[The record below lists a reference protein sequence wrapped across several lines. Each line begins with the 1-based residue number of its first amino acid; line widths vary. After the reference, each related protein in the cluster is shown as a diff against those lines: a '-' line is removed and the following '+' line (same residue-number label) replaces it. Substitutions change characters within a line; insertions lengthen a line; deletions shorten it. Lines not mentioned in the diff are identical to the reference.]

1 MENIDIMKIFKKL
14 IGAGI
19 FLTFSIAV
27 CSINSATFSWF
38 NSKVQVDDGI
48 FAESGAA
55 YFAGGDGTESRP
67 FILTN
72 QRHFYNLA
80 WLQYLGFFNEDN
92 DVAIKKQ
99 YYFKVNNDIDCNGL
113 AIPPIGTTK
122 YPFIGSFDGNNCTIS
137 NYTITD
143 TYSKLE
149 SHPAEID
156 KNGND
161 YHTSTD
167 ATIKYCS
174 IIGTFGV
181 IGSYDSV
188 PSATYDT
195 SIPSLSNL
203 YLDNVT
209 ISTKTSNVLVGCFAG
224 YVNATIDN
232 CGVHYVKF
240 NIAGNTSKIS
250 SFNNVS
256 EFALIGSYNKEKYS
270 YDQEGGSG
278 TDYGTSTD
286 LRGLYEKITV
296 VAPTMIKK
304 DEEGD
309 SLVIAKQYAIPFDFD
324 TTGSIVPGSGKT
336 SVTTNVKQSDDEY
349 YKVVEKEINA
359 SYASTIPVASTG
371 INIGYYS
378 GGEVKV
384 YEDYFSSANVNFDNM
399 KTARNSQISVDSDTE
414 HINKIKTYLKT
425 AVSSTSTHRKG
436 DTAMVLSGTYFGD
449 GVSSAGTAFPNSN
462 DNYLVVKDAKVGSWK
477 GDLFIP
483 ARGIWV
489 APTKPGR
496 FEFVAINTKTS
507 AYANASI
514 AIFRLK
520 RSTPKDYSTGF
531 SNTTYIQ
538 QTNFTNDMCG
548 CTIYGGS
555 YAYTPYY
562 YGVDVT
568 QEDIDNGY
576 EFFITKYASDNNN
589 PYIVYLDIGTTGSDG
604 GSSTTTNLGDFDFVT
619 KVDNSLTKIK
629 KYDSSTSSYVSNDS
643 YSKSNV
649 TFKIGNTTKEAIV
662 AFRRL
667 VDTSIGIY
675 YYDSSSTTILTPA
688 GTGTKTSTSKE
699 DCTTAN

>member
-1 MENIDIMKIFKKL
+1 MKIYKKL
-14 IGAGI
+14 IGAGV

-27 CSINSATFSWF
+27 CSIHSSTFSWF
-38 NSKVQVDDGI
+38 DTKIQVDDGV
-48 FAESGAA
+48 FGESGAA
-55 YFAGGDGTESRP
+55 YFAGGSGTESEP

-80 WLQYLGFFNEDN
+80 WLQYLGYFNETTTTDGIET
-92 DVAIKKQ
+92 IKKQ
-99 YYFKVNNDIDCNGL
+99 YYFKLDNDINCNGL

-122 YPFIGSFDGNNCTIS
+122 FPFIGSFDGNNHIIS

-143 TYSKLE
+143 TYDKLV

-156 KNGND
+156 KDGND
-161 YHTSTD
+161 YHTSATD
-167 ATIKYCS
+167 TTIKYCS
-174 IIGTFGV
+174 IVGTFGV
-181 IGSYDSV
+181 IGSYDNI

-195 SIPSLSNL
+195 SIPNLSNL
-203 YLDNVT
+203 YLDDVT

-224 YVNATIDN
+224 YVNSTIDN

-240 NIAGNTSKIS
+240 DIGASTSKIS
-250 SFNNVS
+250 GFDNVS
-256 EFALIGSYNKEKYS
+256 EYALIGSYNKEKYS
-270 YDQEGGSG
+270 YDQDSSGSG
-278 TDYGTSTD
+278 NDYGTSTN
-286 LRGLYEKITV
+286 LRDLYERIKV
-296 VAPTMIKK
+296 VDSTMIKK
-304 DEEGD
+304 DDQGD

-324 TTGSIVPGSGKT
+324 TTSSIVHGSGKT
-336 SVTTNVKQSDDEY
+336 SVTTNVKKSDNEFY
-349 YKVVEKEINA
+349 TVVEKEINA

-371 INIGYYS
+371 TNIGYYS

-384 YEDYFSSANVNFDNM
+384 YEDFFSSANVNFDNM
-399 KTARNSQISVDSDTE
+399 KTAGNSQISVDSDTE

-425 AVSSTSTHRKG
+425 AVSSTSTYRKG

-449 GVSSAGTAFPNSN
+449 GYSSRGTAFPNSN
-462 DNYLVVKDAKVGSWK
+462 DNYLVVKDAKVGSWT

-514 AIFRLK
+514 SIFRLK
-520 RSTPKDYSTGF
+520 RSTANDYSTGF

-538 QTNFTNDMCG
+538 QKDFTNDMCG

-555 YAYTPYY
+555 NAYTPYY

-568 QEDIDNGY
+568 QDDIDNGY
-576 EFFITKYASDNNN
+576 EFFITKYASDSNN

-604 GSSTTTNLGDFDFVT
+604 DSSKLTNLGEFDFVT
-619 KVDNSLTKIK
+619 KIDDSLTTIK
-629 KYDSSTSSYVSNDS
+629 AYDSSTSSYVANSS

-649 TFKIGNTTKEAIV
+649 TFKIGDTTNEAIV

-667 VDTSIGIY
+667 VDTSIGVY
-675 YYDSSSTTILTPA
+675 YYDSSSSILTPS
-688 GTGTKTSTSKE
+688 GTGAKTSARNE
-699 DCTTAN
+699 DCTAA